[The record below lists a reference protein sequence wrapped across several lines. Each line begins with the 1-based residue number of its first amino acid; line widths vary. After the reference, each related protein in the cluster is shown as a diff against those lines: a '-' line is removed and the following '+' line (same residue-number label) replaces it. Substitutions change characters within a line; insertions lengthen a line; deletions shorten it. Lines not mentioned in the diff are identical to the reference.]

1 MDTFVVESFK
11 PIVSSDIFKQC
22 NRSDVILSDRL
33 KRALDDYEELLRR
46 EKEAIEALIQ

>member
-22 NRSDVILSDRL
+22 KRSDVMLSNRL

-46 EKEAIEALIQ
+46 EIEALEGLIK